1 MYAGE
6 AIRRGFFKSMVVDDP
21 TGLDIDATNRVVV
34 ERIDKVRKN
43 VLRGVRV
50 IAAMNAFSKGIGTA
64 AQKGKMAAAA
74 AAVTSAEDGGQ
85 KKK

>member
-1 MYAGE
+1 
-6 AIRRGFFKSMVVDDP
+6 MVVDDP

-34 ERIDKVRKN
+34 KRIDKVRKN

-50 IAAMNAFSKGIGTA
+50 IAAVSKGLSAA

-74 AAVTSAEDGGQ
+74 AAVKSPEDGPAT
-85 KKK
+85 K